1 MKTIAF
7 VITKSIIGGA
17 QGWVLEQ
24 VKLLKD
30 DCKIILIT
38 SEPGWL
44 TETIVCDKVVIIPE
58 IRKMAS
64 IKAIYSLYKTLK
76 ENNVDVVVSSSANAG
91 LYSRLARLF
100 LRFRGVYVSH
110 GWSCIYN
117 GNLLKFIFCYIEKL
131 LSNITDV
138 VWCVSQSDAD
148 KAVNIIGI
156 KPEKIVTQLNAITPL
171 TERPDRQCQ
180 NKIIYVCRLAYPKRP
195 DLILKVAA
203 ANPQYDLDIVGD
215 GEYYQELKKEFDSY
229 ENIHFYGEIK
239 GFDKFSEYDVFVLT
253 SESEGLPM
261 AAIEAT
267 SASLPVILSNVGG
280 CGEVVDQNGI
290 LIENTTEELESALNT
305 VFANYDSFYKAAQ
318 KQKNKFDINNVK
330 NKCREIILGPQAQP

>member
-1 MKTIAF
+1 MKNVAF

-17 QGWVLEQ
+17 QGWVIEQ
-24 VKLLKD
+24 VKLLKE
-30 DCKIILIT
+30 DCRVILIT

-64 IKAIYSLYKTLK
+64 IKAIYALYKTLK
-76 ENNVDVVVSSSANAG
+76 ENKIDIVVSSSANAG

-117 GNLLKFIFCYIEKL
+117 GNVLKSVFCYIEKL

-138 VWCVSQSDAD
+138 IWCVSQSDAD

-171 TERPDRQCQ
+171 VERPDRPHQ

-195 DLILKVAA
+195 DLMLKVAV
-203 ANPQYDLDIVGD
+203 ANPQYHLDIVGD
-215 GEYYQELKKEFDSY
+215 GEYYHDLKKEYNSY

-239 GFDKFSEYDVFVLT
+239 GFDKFNEYDVFVLT

-290 LIENTTEELESALNT
+290 LIENTTAALDAALNT
-305 VFANYDSFYKAAQ
+305 VFSNYDSFYKGAQ
-318 KQKNKFDINNVK
+318 KQKNKFNINNVK
-330 NKCREIILGPQAQP
+330 DKCREIILG

>member
-330 NKCREIILGPQAQP
+330 DKCREIILGPQAQP

>member
-1 MKTIAF
+1 MKNIAF

-30 DCKIILIT
+30 DCKVILIT

-44 TETIVCDKVVIIPE
+44 TETIVCDEIIIIPE
-58 IRKMAS
+58 IRRMAS
-64 IKAIYSLYKTLK
+64 IKAIHSLYKVLR
-76 ENNVDVVVSSSANAG
+76 ENKIDVVVSSSANAG
-91 LYSRLARLF
+91 LYSRLVRLF

-117 GNLLKFIFCYIEKL
+117 GNILKFMFCYIERL

-138 VWCVSQSDAD
+138 IWCVSLSDAD

-171 TERPDRQCQ
+171 AERPTRPCQ

-195 DLILKVAA
+195 DLMLKVAA
-203 ANPQYDLDIVGD
+203 ANPHFNLDMIGD
-215 GEYYQELKKEFDSY
+215 GEYYQDLVKEYSCY
-229 ENIHFYGEIK
+229 KNIHFYGEIK
-239 GFDKFSEYDVFVLT
+239 GFNKFNDYDVFVLT

-261 AAIEAT
+261 AAIEAI
-267 SASLPVILSNVGG
+267 SASLPVVISNVGG

-290 LIENTTEELESALNT
+290 LINNSTEDLEYALNT
-305 VFANYDSFYKAAQ
+305 IFSNYDSFYKFAQ
-318 KQKNKFDINNVK
+318 KQKNKFDINNIK
-330 NKCREIILGPQAQP
+330 DKCRKIILGS

>member
-64 IKAIYSLYKTLK
+64 IKAIYYLYKTLK
-76 ENNVDVVVSSSANAG
+76 DNKVDVVVSSSANAG
-91 LYSRLARLF
+91 LYSRLTRLF

-117 GNLLKFIFCYIEKL
+117 GNLLRFIFCYIEKL
-131 LSNITDV
+131 LSYITDV

-171 TERPDRQCQ
+171 VERPDRQCQ

-215 GEYYQELKKEFDSY
+215 GEYYQELKKEYDRY

-318 KQKNKFDINNVK
+318 KQKNKFDINSVK
-330 NKCREIILGPQAQP
+330 DKCREIILGQQYQP

>member
-64 IKAIYSLYKTLK
+64 VKAIYSLYKTLK

-239 GFDKFSEYDVFVLT
+239 GFDKFNEYDVFVLT

-330 NKCREIILGPQAQP
+330 DKCREIILGPQAQP

>member
-76 ENNVDVVVSSSANAG
+76 DNKVDVVVSSSANAG

-117 GNLLKFIFCYIEKL
+117 GNLLRFIFCYIEKL
-131 LSNITDV
+131 LSYITDV

-171 TERPDRQCQ
+171 VERPDRQCQ

-215 GEYYQELKKEFDSY
+215 GEYYQELKKEYDRY

-290 LIENTTEELESALNT
+290 LIENTTEELKSALNT
-305 VFANYDSFYKAAQ
+305 VFENYDSFYKAAQ
-318 KQKNKFDINNVK
+318 KQKNKFDINSVK
-330 NKCREIILGPQAQP
+330 DKCREIILGQQYQP

>member
-1 MKTIAF
+1 MKNIAF

-44 TETIVCDKVVIIPE
+44 TETIICDKVVIIPE

-76 ENNVDVVVSSSANAG
+76 ENKVDIVVSSSANAG

-117 GNLLKFIFCYIEKL
+117 GNVLKFIFCYIEKL

-138 VWCVSQSDAD
+138 IWCVSQSDAD
-148 KAVNIIGI
+148 KAINIIGI
-156 KPEKIVTQLNAITPL
+156 KPEKIMTQLNAITPL
-171 TERPDRQCQ
+171 VERADRPCQ

-195 DLILKVAA
+195 DLMLKVAA
-203 ANPQYDLDIVGD
+203 SNPQYNLDVVGD
-215 GEYYQELKKEFDSY
+215 GEYYQDLKKEYDVY
-229 ENIHFYGEIK
+229 KNIHFYGEIK
-239 GFDKFSEYDVFVLT
+239 GFDKFNEYDVFVLT

-267 SASLPVILSNVGG
+267 SACLPVILSDVGG

-290 LIENTTEELESALNT
+290 LIENTTEALESALNT
-305 VFANYDSFYKAAQ
+305 VFSNYESFYKAAQ
-318 KQKNKFDINNVK
+318 KQKSKFDINNVK
-330 NKCREIILGPQAQP
+330 NKCREIILGQ

>member
-64 IKAIYSLYKTLK
+64 VKAIYSLYKTLK

-171 TERPDRQCQ
+171 TARPDRQCQ

-267 SASLPVILSNVGG
+267 SAGLPVILSNVGG

-305 VFANYDSFYKAAQ
+305 VFANYDSFYTAAQ

-330 NKCREIILGPQAQP
+330 DKCREIILGPQAQP

>member
-1 MKTIAF
+1 MKNIAF

-44 TETIVCDKVVIIPE
+44 TETIVCDKIVIIPE

-64 IKAIYSLYKTLK
+64 IKAIYVLYKILK
-76 ENNVDVVVSSSANAG
+76 ENKIDIVVSSSANAG

-117 GNLLKFIFCYIEKL
+117 GNVLKFIFCYIEKL
-131 LSNITDV
+131 LSYITDV

-148 KAVNIIGI
+148 KAIKIIGI
-156 KPEKIVTQLNAITPL
+156 KPEKIITQLNAITPL
-171 TERPDRQCQ
+171 TERPDRPCQ

-203 ANPQYDLDIVGD
+203 ANHKFDLDIVGD
-215 GEYYQELKKEFDSY
+215 GEYYQDLKKEYSSY
-229 ENIHFYGEIK
+229 NNIHFYGEIK
-239 GFDKFSEYDVFVLT
+239 GFHEYDVFVLT

-267 SASLPVILSNVGG
+267 SASLPVILSDVGG
-280 CGEVVDQNGI
+280 CSEVVDKNGI
-290 LIENTTEELESALNT
+290 LIDNTIEELYFALNT
-305 VFANYDSFYKAAQ
+305 VFSNYDSFYKAAQ

-330 NKCREIILGPQAQP
+330 NKCRKIILG

>member
-1 MKTIAF
+1 MKNIAF

-44 TETIVCDKVVIIPE
+44 TETIVCNKIVIIPE

-64 IKAIYSLYKTLK
+64 IKAIYVLYKTLK
-76 ENNVDVVVSSSANAG
+76 ENKIDIVVSSSANAG

-117 GNLLKFIFCYIEKL
+117 GNVLKFIFCYIEKL
-131 LSNITDV
+131 LSYITDV

-148 KAVNIIGI
+148 KAIKIIGI
-156 KPEKIVTQLNAITPL
+156 KPEKIITQLNAITPL
-171 TERPDRQCQ
+171 TERPDRPCQ

-203 ANPQYDLDIVGD
+203 ANPKFDLDIVGD
-215 GEYYQELKKEFDSY
+215 GEYYQDLKKEYSSY
-229 ENIHFYGEIK
+229 DNIHFYGEIK
-239 GFDKFSEYDVFVLT
+239 GFDRFHEYDVFVLT

-267 SASLPVILSNVGG
+267 SASLPVILSDVGG
-280 CGEVVDQNGI
+280 CSEVVDKNGI
-290 LIENTTEELESALNT
+290 LIGNTIEELDSALNT
-305 VFANYDSFYKAAQ
+305 VFSNYDSFYKAAQ

-330 NKCREIILGPQAQP
+330 DKCRKIILG

>member
-76 ENNVDVVVSSSANAG
+76 DNKVDVVVSSSANAG

-117 GNLLKFIFCYIEKL
+117 GNLLRFIFCYIEKL
-131 LSNITDV
+131 LSYITDV

-171 TERPDRQCQ
+171 VERPDRQCQ

-215 GEYYQELKKEFDSY
+215 GEYYQELKKEYDRY

-290 LIENTTEELESALNT
+290 LIENMTEELESALNT

-318 KQKNKFDINNVK
+318 KQKNKFDINSVK
-330 NKCREIILGPQAQP
+330 DKCREIILGQQYQP

>member
-290 LIENTTEELESALNT
+290 LIENTTEELASALNT

>member
-38 SEPGWL
+38 SEPGCL

-156 KPEKIVTQLNAITPL
+156 KSEKIVTQLNAITPL

-215 GEYYQELKKEFDSY
+215 GEYYQELKKEFDSC

-330 NKCREIILGPQAQP
+330 DKCREIILGPQAQP

>member
-1 MKTIAF
+1 MKNIAF

-38 SEPGWL
+38 SESGWL
-44 TETIVCDKVVIIPE
+44 TETIVCDKIVIIPE

-64 IKAIYSLYKTLK
+64 IKAIYVLYKTLK
-76 ENNVDVVVSSSANAG
+76 ENKIDIVVSSSANAG
-91 LYSRLARLF
+91 LYSRLVRLF

-117 GNLLKFIFCYIEKL
+117 GNVLKFIFCYIEKL
-131 LSNITDV
+131 LSYITDV

-148 KAVNIIGI
+148 KAIKIIGI
-156 KPEKIVTQLNAITPL
+156 KPEKIITQLNAITPL
-171 TERPDRQCQ
+171 TERPNRPCQ

-203 ANPQYDLDIVGD
+203 ANPNFDLDIVGD
-215 GEYYQELKKEFDSY
+215 GEYFQDLKKEYSSY
-229 ENIHFYGEIK
+229 DNIHFYGEIK
-239 GFDKFSEYDVFVLT
+239 GFDRFHEYDVFVLT

-267 SASLPVILSNVGG
+267 SASLPVILSDVGG
-280 CGEVVDQNGI
+280 CSEVVDKNGI
-290 LIENTTEELESALNT
+290 LIGNTIEELNSALNT
-305 VFANYDSFYKAAQ
+305 VFSNYDSFYKEAQ
-318 KQKNKFDINNVK
+318 KQKNKFDINSVK
-330 NKCREIILGPQAQP
+330 DKCRKIILG

>member
-1 MKTIAF
+1 MKNVAF

-30 DCKIILIT
+30 DCNIILIT

-44 TETIVCDKVVIIPE
+44 TETIICDKIVIIPE
-58 IRKMAS
+58 IKKMAS
-64 IKAIYSLYKTLK
+64 IKAIYSLYKALK
-76 ENNVDVVVSSSANAG
+76 ENKIDIVVSSSANAG

-117 GNLLKFIFCYIEKL
+117 GHVLKFIFCYIEKL
-131 LSNITDV
+131 LSHITDV

-148 KAVNIIGI
+148 KAIEIIGI
-156 KPEKIVTQLNAITPL
+156 KPDKIVTQLNAITPL
-171 TERPDRQCQ
+171 AERADRPCQ

-195 DLILKVAA
+195 DLILKVVT
-203 ANPQYDLDIVGD
+203 ANPKFDLDIVGD
-215 GEYYQELKKEFDSY
+215 GEYYQDLKNEYGSY
-229 ENIHFYGEIK
+229 DNIHFYGEIK
-239 GFDKFSEYDVFVLT
+239 GFDKFNEYDVFVLT

-280 CGEVVDQNGI
+280 CSEVVDQNGI
-290 LIENTTEELESALNT
+290 LIGNTTEELDAALNR
-305 VFANYDSFYKAAQ
+305 VFSNYDLFYKAAQ

-330 NKCREIILGPQAQP
+330 DKCRAIILG

>member
-1 MKTIAF
+1 MKTVAF

-30 DCKIILIT
+30 DCNIILIT

-44 TETIVCDKVVIIPE
+44 TETIVCDKIVIIPE

-64 IKAIYSLYKTLK
+64 IKAIYSLYKALK
-76 ENNVDVVVSSSANAG
+76 ENKVNIVVSSSANAG

-117 GNLLKFIFCYIEKL
+117 GNVLKFIFCYIEKL
-131 LSNITDV
+131 LSYITDV
-138 VWCVSQSDAD
+138 IWCVSQSDAD
-148 KAVNIIGI
+148 KAIEIIGI

-171 TERPDRQCQ
+171 AERPDRPCE

-195 DLILKVAA
+195 DLILKVVA
-203 ANPQYDLDIVGD
+203 ANPKFDLDIVGD
-215 GEYYQELKKEFDSY
+215 GEYYQDLKNEYGNY

-239 GFDKFSEYDVFVLT
+239 GFDKFNEYDVFVLT

-261 AAIEAT
+261 AAIEAI
-267 SASLPVILSNVGG
+267 SASLPVILSDVGG
-280 CGEVVDQNGI
+280 CSEVVDQNGI
-290 LIENTTEELESALNT
+290 LIGNTTEELDAALNR
-305 VFANYDSFYKAAQ
+305 VFSNYALFYKSAQ

-330 NKCREIILGPQAQP
+330 DKCREIILGQ

>member
-1 MKTIAF
+1 MKNIAF

-38 SEPGWL
+38 SESGWL
-44 TETIVCDKVVIIPE
+44 TETIVCDKIVILPE

-64 IKAIYSLYKTLK
+64 IKAIYVLYKTLK
-76 ENNVDVVVSSSANAG
+76 ENKIDIVVSSSANAG
-91 LYSRLARLF
+91 LYSRLVRLF

-117 GNLLKFIFCYIEKL
+117 GNVLKFIFCYIERL
-131 LSNITDV
+131 LSYITDV

-148 KAVNIIGI
+148 KAIKIIGI
-156 KPEKIVTQLNAITPL
+156 KPEKIITQLNAITPL
-171 TERPDRQCQ
+171 TERPNRPCQ

-203 ANPQYDLDIVGD
+203 ANPNFDLDIVGD
-215 GEYYQELKKEFDSY
+215 GEYFQDLKKEYSSY
-229 ENIHFYGEIK
+229 DNIHFYGEIK
-239 GFDKFSEYDVFVLT
+239 GFDRFHEYDVFVLT

-267 SASLPVILSNVGG
+267 SASLPVILSDVGG
-280 CGEVVDQNGI
+280 CSEVVDKNGI
-290 LIENTTEELESALNT
+290 LIGNTIEELNSALNT
-305 VFANYDSFYKAAQ
+305 VFSNYDSFYKEAQ
-318 KQKNKFDINNVK
+318 KQKNKFDINSVK
-330 NKCREIILGPQAQP
+330 DKCRKIILG

>member
-1 MKTIAF
+1 MKNIAF

-44 TETIVCDKVVIIPE
+44 TETIVCDKIVIIPE

-64 IKAIYSLYKTLK
+64 IKAIYVLYKTLK
-76 ENNVDVVVSSSANAG
+76 ENKIDIVVSSSANAG

-117 GNLLKFIFCYIEKL
+117 GNVLKSIFCYIEKL
-131 LSNITDV
+131 LSYITDV

-148 KAVNIIGI
+148 KAIKIIGI
-156 KPEKIVTQLNAITPL
+156 KPDKIITQLNAITPL
-171 TERPDRQCQ
+171 TERPDRPCQ

-203 ANPQYDLDIVGD
+203 ANP
-215 GEYYQELKKEFDSY
+215 
-229 ENIHFYGEIK
+229 
-239 GFDKFSEYDVFVLT
+239 
-253 SESEGLPM
+253 
-261 AAIEAT
+261 
-267 SASLPVILSNVGG
+267 
-280 CGEVVDQNGI
+280 
-290 LIENTTEELESALNT
+290 
-305 VFANYDSFYKAAQ
+305 
-318 KQKNKFDINNVK
+318 KFD
-330 NKCREIILGPQAQP
+330 

>member
-1 MKTIAF
+1 MKNVAF

-44 TETIVCDKVVIIPE
+44 TETIICDKVVIIPE

-64 IKAIYSLYKTLK
+64 IKAIYVLCKVLK
-76 ENNVDVVVSSSANAG
+76 ENKINIVVSSSANAG
-91 LYSRLARLF
+91 LYSRLARFF

-117 GNLLKFIFCYIEKL
+117 GNVLKFIFCYIEKL
-131 LSNITDV
+131 LSHITDV

-156 KPEKIVTQLNAITPL
+156 KPEKIITQLNAITPL
-171 TERPDRQCQ
+171 IERPYRPNQ

-203 ANPQYDLDIVGD
+203 ANPQYSLDMVGD
-215 GEYYQELKKEFDSY
+215 GEYYQNLKKEYDSY
-229 ENIHFYGEIK
+229 PNINFYGEIK
-239 GFDKFSEYDVFVLT
+239 GFDKFSEYDVLVLT

-267 SASLPVILSNVGG
+267 SASLPIILSNVGG

-290 LIENTTEELESALNT
+290 LIDNTVEELEAALNT
-305 VFANYDSFYKAAQ
+305 VFSDYDSFYKAAQ

-330 NKCREIILGPQAQP
+330 DKCREIILGC

>member
-64 IKAIYSLYKTLK
+64 VKAIYSLYKTLK

-239 GFDKFSEYDVFVLT
+239 GFDKFNEYDVFVLT

>member
-1 MKTIAF
+1 MKNIAF

-24 VKLLKD
+24 VKLLND
-30 DCKIILIT
+30 DCNIILIT
-38 SEPGWL
+38 SDAGWL
-44 TETIVCDKVVIIPE
+44 TETIVCDKIIIIPE

-64 IKAIYSLYKTLK
+64 IKAIYYLYKALK
-76 ENNVDVVVSSSANAG
+76 DNKIDIVVSSSANAG
-91 LYSRLARLF
+91 LYSRLTRLF

-117 GNLLKFIFCYIEKL
+117 GNVLKFVFCYIEKL

-138 VWCVSQSDAD
+138 IWCVSQSDAD

-156 KPEKIVTQLNAITPL
+156 KPEKIMVQLNAITPL
-171 TERPDRQCQ
+171 IERSDCPCN

-203 ANPQYDLDIVGD
+203 ANPHFNLDMVGD
-215 GEYYQELKKEFDSY
+215 GEYYKELEKEYSSY

-239 GFDKFSEYDVFVLT
+239 GFNRFNDYDVFVLT

-261 AAIEAT
+261 AAIEAV
-267 SASLPVILSNVGG
+267 SASLPIIISNVGG
-280 CGEVVDQNGI
+280 CAEIVSQNGI
-290 LIENTTEELESALNT
+290 LINNTTENLETALNT
-305 VFANYDSFYKAAQ
+305 IFSNYEFFYKSAQ
-318 KQKNKFDINNVK
+318 MQKSKFDIK
-330 NKCREIILGPQAQP
+330 NAKDKCREIILGS